1 MRILLADDHDLF
13 RDALTVFLAT
23 EDGFEVSAVGTFAQ
37 AKALM
42 DCEAPFDL
50 VILDYHMPGMN
61 RLDGLMAALAT
72 GKGQRVALMSGVAS
86 KAVAEQAL
94 AIGAAGFIPK
104 TLSAKS
110 LVSAVKFMAM
120 GETYVPVEFL
130 VGAKTGQSITLT
142 NTLTPRECEVLFALT
157 KGQSNKEIARDLGLQ
172 EPTVKLHLK
181 TLFRKIGATN
191 RTQAAMI
198 AQDAGLE

>member
-13 RDALTVFLAT
+13 RDALTMFLAT
-23 EDGFEVSAVGTFAQ
+23 EDGFSVSGVGTFAQ
-37 AKALM
+37 AKALI
-42 DCEAPFDL
+42 EAEARFDL
-50 VILDYHMPGMN
+50 VILDYNMPGMN
-61 RLDGLMAALAT
+61 RLDGLAAALAI
-72 GKGQRVALMSGVAS
+72 GPGQRVALMSGVAS

-94 AIGAAGFIPK
+94 ALGAAGFIPK

-120 GETYVPVEFL
+120 GEIYVPVEFL
-130 VGAKTGQSITLT
+130 VGPNPNQSSTLT
-142 NTLTPRECEVLFALT
+142 DSLTPREREVLVALT
-157 KGQSNKEIARDLGLQ
+157 KGRSNKEIARTLGLQ

-198 AQDAGLE
+198 AQDAGIE

>member
-13 RDALTVFLAT
+13 RDALTMFLAT
-23 EDGFEVSAVGTFAQ
+23 EDGFVVTGVGTFAQ
-37 AKALM
+37 AKALI
-42 DCEAPFDL
+42 ETEPSFDL
-50 VILDYHMPGMN
+50 VILDYNMPGMN
-61 RLDGLMAALAT
+61 RLDGLAAALAI
-72 GKGQRVALMSGVAS
+72 GSGQRVALMSGVAS

-94 AIGAAGFIPK
+94 ALGAAGFIPK

-120 GETYVPVEFL
+120 GEIFAPVEFL
-130 VGAKTGQSITLT
+130 VGPSASRSSPLT
-142 NTLTPRECEVLFALT
+142 DSFTPREREVLVALT
-157 KGQSNKEIARDLGLQ
+157 KGRSNKEIARDLGLQ

-198 AQDAGLE
+198 AQDAGIE

>member
-13 RDALTVFLAT
+13 RDALTLFLAT
-23 EDGFEVSAVGTFAQ
+23 EDGFAVTSVGTFEQ
-37 AKALM
+37 AKTLI
-42 DCEAPFDL
+42 EAGPSFDL
-50 VILDYHMPGMN
+50 VILDYNMPGMN
-61 RLDGLMAALAT
+61 RLDGLAAALAL
-72 GKGQRVALMSGVAS
+72 GARPRVALMSGVAS
-86 KAVAEQAL
+86 KAVAEEAL
-94 AIGAAGFIPK
+94 ALGAAGFIPK
-104 TLSAKS
+104 TLSARS

-130 VGAKTGQSITLT
+130 VGPGASPSSALADS
-142 NTLTPRECEVLFALT
+142 LTPREREVLVALT
-157 KGQSNKEIARDLGLQ
+157 KGRSNKEIARDLGLQ

-198 AQDAGLE
+198 AQDAGID

>member
-13 RDALTVFLAT
+13 RDALSMFLGT
-23 EDGFEVSAVGTFAQ
+23 EDGFDVTAVGTFAQ
-37 AKALM
+37 AKALIE
-42 DCEAPFDL
+42 DAASFDL
-50 VILDYHMPGMN
+50 VILDYNMPGMN
-61 RLDGLMAALAT
+61 RLEGLVAALAL
-72 GKGQRVALMSGVAS
+72 GPGQRVALMSGVAS
-86 KAVAEQAL
+86 KTIAEEAL
-94 AIGAAGFIPK
+94 ALGAAGFIPK

-130 VGAKTGQSITLT
+130 VGPGATKSDSLSETLT
-142 NTLTPRECEVLFALT
+142 GREREVLVALT
-157 KGQSNKEIARDLGLQ
+157 KGRSNKEIARDLGLQ

-198 AQDAGLE
+198 AQDAGIE

>member
-13 RDALTVFLAT
+13 RDALTIFLGT
-23 EDGFEVSAVGTFAQ
+23 EDGFDVSAVGTFEQ

-42 DCEAPFDL
+42 DCEARFDL

-61 RLDGLMAALAT
+61 RLDGLTVALAIGT
-72 GKGQRVALMSGVAS
+72 GQRVALMSGVAS

-94 AIGAAGFIPK
+94 ALGAAGFIPK

-130 VGAKTGQSITLT
+130 VGSSTGRSITLT
-142 NTLTPRECEVLFALT
+142 DILTSRECEVLFALT

-198 AQDAGLE
+198 AQDAGFE

>member
-13 RDALTVFLAT
+13 RDAVEIFLGT
-23 EDGFEVSAVGTFAQ
+23 EDGFNVSSVGTFAQ
-37 AKALM
+37 AKSLM
-42 DCEAPFDL
+42 ESEPPFDL
-50 VILDYHMPGMN
+50 VILDYNMPGMN
-61 RLDGLMAALAT
+61 RLDGLAAALAI

-94 AIGAAGFIPK
+94 ALGAAGFIPK

-120 GETYVPVEFL
+120 GETYVPVAFL
-130 VGAKTGQSITLT
+130 VGASTGRSVTLA
-142 NTLTPRECEVLFALT
+142 NTLTLRERDVLVALT
-157 KGQSNKEIARDLGLQ
+157 KGHSNKEIARDLGLQ

-191 RTQAAMI
+191 RTQAALI
-198 AQDAGLE
+198 AQDAGFE

>member
-13 RDALTVFLAT
+13 RDTLSMFLGT
-23 EDGFEVSAVGTFAQ
+23 EVGFEVTTVGTFAQ

-42 DCEAPFDL
+42 QGDAPFDL
-50 VILDYHMPGMN
+50 VILDYNMPGMTK
-61 RLDGLMAALAT
+61 LDGLSEALGLRPA
-72 GKGQRVALMSGVAS
+72 QRVALMSGVAT
-86 KAVAEQAL
+86 KAIAEQAL
-94 AIGAAGFIPK
+94 SLGAAGFIPK

-110 LVSAVKFMAM
+110 LISAVKFMAM
-120 GETYVPVEFL
+120 GEIYVPVEFL
-130 VGAKTGQSITLT
+130 VSSEVAEPNALAKTLT
-142 NTLTPRECEVLFALT
+142 AREYEVLVALT
-157 KGQSNKEIARDLGLQ
+157 KGRSNKEIARDLNLQ

-198 AQDAGLE
+198 AQDAGIS

>member
-13 RDALTVFLAT
+13 RDALTMFLGT

-37 AKALM
+37 AKTLM
-42 DCEAPFDL
+42 EAEARFDL
-50 VILDYHMPGMN
+50 VILDYNMPGMN
-61 RLDGLMAALAT
+61 RLEGLAT
-72 GKGQRVALMSGVAS
+72 ALGLGRGQRVALMSGVAT

-94 AIGAAGFIPK
+94 ALGAAGFIPK

-120 GETYVPVEFL
+120 GEIYVPVEFL
-130 VGAKTGQSITLT
+130 VGASASAPNALKQSLT
-142 NTLTPRECEVLFALT
+142 ARESEVLVALT
-157 KGQSNKEIARDLGLQ
+157 KGRSNKEIARDLGLQ
-172 EPTVKLHLK
+172 EPTIKLHLK

-198 AQDAGLE
+198 AQEAGIE

>member
-13 RDALTVFLAT
+13 RDTLAMFLGTA
-23 EDGFEVSAVGTFAQ
+23 DGFNVTTVGTFDQ

-42 DCEAPFDL
+42 QSEAPYDL
-50 VILDYHMPGMN
+50 VILDYNMPGMAK
-61 RLDGLMAALAT
+61 LDGLSAALAVRPA
-72 GKGQRVALMSGVAS
+72 QQVALMSGVAT
-86 KAVAEQAL
+86 KAIAEQAL
-94 AIGAAGFIPK
+94 ALGAAGFIPK

-110 LVSAVKFMAM
+110 LISAVKFMAM

-130 VGAKTGQSITLT
+130 VSTEVAQPNALAQTLT
-142 NTLTPRECEVLFALT
+142 AREQEVLLALT
-157 KGQSNKEIARDLGLQ
+157 KGKSNKEIARELDLQ
-172 EPTVKLHLK
+172 EATIKLHLK

-198 AQDAGLE
+198 AQDAGLA